1 MAQWFLV
8 GAIVV
13 AALLCP
19 ALMWLGRRGIGP
31 GCAVCPPRRG
41 NGQSLDELKARQ
53 QSLKAEIE
61 KLQAAEQRTLVAASR
76 D

>member
-1 MAQWFLV
+1 MAEWLFV

-19 ALMWLGRRGIGP
+19 TVMWLGRRGIGP
-31 GCAVCPPRRG
+31 GCAICPPRRNDG
-41 NGQSLDELKARQ
+41 HSLDELKARQ

-61 KLQAAEQRTLVAASR
+61 KLEATQRTPVAASR